1 MPGMLAIAA
10 MGIMFGDFFFWSLN
24 WKYLGKYFG
33 ELFWGNIFVGGFW
46 CLEFSPPKNLTVFQ
60 KNTSKGRFSPKA
72 VFWDR
77 RIQPKSFRGIYIL
90 FSPRKKKPT
99 GMAREGGKH
108 LHQNRRGLEDLVG
121 GWTNFWERRV
131 PNTFSTNRWFQVE
144 IPAIWKE
151 LLLQNGFIF
160 PKYRGW
166 NFRSKPPRYQMSKK
180 SGCQGSKCAKAF
192 KNTKNSNLA
201 ISKTNEKD
209 ANRELPMMNNEKPEG
224 GSRRVAKGGR
234 I

>member
-1 MPGMLAIAA
+1 MA
-10 MGIMFGDFFFWSLN
+10 FRT
-24 WKYLGKYFG
+24 
-33 ELFWGNIFVGGFW
+33 E
-46 CLEFSPPKNLTVFQ
+46 KNLTGFPEEH
-60 KNTSKGRFSPKA
+60 TSKGRLSLRKPC
-72 VFWDR
+72 FWDR
-77 RIQPKSFRGIYIL
+77 RIQPEEFPGNL
-90 FSPRKKKPT
+90 HPFLTPKKNPT

-131 PNTFSTNRWFQVE
+131 PNTFWTNRWFQVE

-160 PKYRGW
+160 PKDRGW
-166 NFRSKPPRYQMSKK
+166 NFVANQHHWKQLAKK

-201 ISKTNEKD
+201 IVENQ
-209 ANRELPMMNNEKPEG
+209 REG
-224 GSRRVAKGGR
+224 CQTRVAHDE
-234 I
+234 